1 MGLTKASHVA
11 RESVRV
17 TQLLESKAARLCFA
31 GAGIPQLL
39 IALVE
44 MLGELFDDLRFARG
58 TQSQRGEPRP
68 QVGGPIDAALRVTH
82 GRLL

>member
-1 MGLTKASHVA
+1 MV
-11 RESVRV
+11 REGVRV

-44 MLGELFDDLRFARG
+44 MLRELFDDLRFAGG
-58 TQSQRGEPRP
+58 TQSQRGESRS
-68 QVGGPIDAALRVTH
+68 QVDGPIDAALRVTH